1 MTELER
7 ARSNLADAEAS
18 LTAGTNPY
26 AQQNVQIH
34 RRRVARL
41 EAVADRPRP
50 APAPT
55 PAPAAPSGTR
65 AQRLARLAHAFGV
78 DEQHLEAAL
87 ADGLTPDEFAVIAS
101 EIAAA
106 NAKALAI
113 INDAA

>member
-7 ARSNLADAEAS
+7 ARANLAAAEAS
-18 LTAGTNPY
+18 LAAGTNPY
-26 AQQNVQIH
+26 AAANIEIH
-34 RRRVARL
+34 RRRIARL
-41 EAVADRPRP
+41 EAAADRPRP

-78 DEQHLEAAL
+78 GERHLAAAL

-106 NAKALAI
+106 NAKAREI
-113 INDAA
+113 IDAAA